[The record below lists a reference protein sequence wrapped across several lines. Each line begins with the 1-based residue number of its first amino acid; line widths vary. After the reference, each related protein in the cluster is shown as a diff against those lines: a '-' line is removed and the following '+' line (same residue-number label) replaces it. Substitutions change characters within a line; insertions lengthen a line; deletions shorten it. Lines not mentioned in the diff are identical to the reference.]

1 MPPRGPPK
9 ERLSRSLSYVLRH
22 GATKESLVILPDGY
36 VFLEA
41 LLKRPKFKQV
51 TLEDVQEVV
60 NENGK
65 QRFSMVYQ
73 RVGDQEGWWIRA
85 NQGHSLPVPELELR
99 TISSVE
105 EAPSMVIHGTDLS
118 FWPSIRRDGLKAM
131 GRNHIHMA
139 SGMPGHEGVI
149 SGMRSRCSLFIH
161 LDISRV
167 LQDGIP
173 LYESANGVILSP
185 GQGDSKAIPATYFS
199 SVVDQN
205 GQVYWKDGK
214 AVLEP

>member
-1 MPPRGPPK
+1 M
-9 ERLSRSLSYVLRH
+9 
-22 GATKESLVILPDGY
+22 
-36 VFLEA
+36 
-41 LLKRPKFKQV
+41 
-51 TLEDVQEVV
+51 V

-167 LQDGIP
+167 LQGKGLIQIRGRFTLFVSQSFSP
-173 LYESANGVILSP
+173 LTHFLILPLQTVFLCMSQPTVSSFPPAKGTQKLFPPPTSP
-185 GQGDSKAIPATYFS
+185 PWWTRMVRCIGRM
-199 SVVDQN
+199 
-205 GQVYWKDGK
+205 GK
-214 AVLEP
+214 QF